1 MLITLSLAALQGN
14 KSDVHS
20 HASCEQPWIALCG
33 KLISLMYGGADRIV
47 NVDYTIPEKPI
58 VSEACKDLLR
68 KLIVLDPEHRLTIP
82 QIAQHPWF
90 REGLPADI
98 FSVNDRSAHE
108 QNRG

>member
-1 MLITLSLAALQGN
+1 MFRARQVVS
-14 KSDVHS
+14 SFERPS
-20 HASCEQPWIALCG
+20 RIAH
-33 KLISLMYGGADRIV
+33 ISYGGADRIV
-47 NVDYTIPEKPI
+47 NVDYTIPEKPV

-98 FSVNDRSAHE
+98 FSVNDRLSL
-108 QNRG
+108 